1 MNSWSC
7 LAAGM
12 QKGFDLHFTAGLIHP
27 RGGAASKKF
36 PEKAK
41 KMSLE

>member
-12 QKGFDLHFTAGLIHP
+12 QKGFDLHFTAGLSRP
-27 RGGAASKKF
+27 GGTASKKF